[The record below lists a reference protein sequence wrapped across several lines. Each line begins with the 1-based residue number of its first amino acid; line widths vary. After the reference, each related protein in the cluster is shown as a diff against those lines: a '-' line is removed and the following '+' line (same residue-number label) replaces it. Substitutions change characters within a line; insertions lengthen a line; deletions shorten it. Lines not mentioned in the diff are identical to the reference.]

1 MNYKYLVIIPD
12 ADFVVNLEDEYAL
25 ATFLNSA
32 RTVNEDRIKNGEKIP
47 ARVFVQELELPGA
60 LTWRA
65 ISQSDL
71 RAIFQNMRR

>member
-12 ADFVVNLEDEYAL
+12 ADIVANLEDEFAL
-25 ATFLNSA
+25 ANILSSA
-32 RTVNEDRIKNGEKIP
+32 CTVNEDRIKNGEKIP
-47 ARVFVQELELPGA
+47 ALVFVRELELPGA

-65 ISQSDL
+65 ISKAEL

>member
-12 ADFVVNLEDEYAL
+12 ADVVANLEDEYAL

-47 ARVFVQELELPGA
+47 ALVFVQEFELPGA

-65 ISQSDL
+65 ISPSDL